1 MSGTFTVGVTSDA
14 LRPGGSTMFG
24 DVGLHRL
31 TDEGIDWR
39 VLPAITEPIDPA
51 ILEGLDAVLAF
62 GHQKFDEKLVRQ
74 TPRLSLLARFG
85 AGVDGIDLDGL
96 AQAGVV
102 VSNTPVAVRT
112 PMALATLTM
121 ILALAHRALENHNS
135 VVSGNWTT
143 GRGALRGMGV
153 AGRTLGIVGYGGI
166 GSELAALARGLG
178 FTVVVSD
185 HPSTRERASRDGLQ
199 SLPLMELASAS
210 DYVAI
215 MVGLSEATTHL
226 VDAQFLSAMKPTGYL
241 VNTSRGGLVD
251 HDALLDALST
261 GTIAGAGLDVLDPE
275 PPLADSPLL
284 ALPNVLFSAHC
295 LSWTADFTE
304 AVSASVIASITAA
317 ARGERPEHTVNPT
330 VYDYGWRRERD
341 LVSQGLKGT
350 K

>member
-14 LRPGGSTMFG
+14 LRPGGSTIFG

-31 TDEGIDWR
+31 TDAGIDWR
-39 VLPAITEPIDPA
+39 ALPAITEPIDPA

-62 GHQKFDEKLVRQ
+62 GHQRFDENLVRQ
-74 TPRLSLLARFG
+74 APQLSLLARFG
-85 AGVDGIDLDGL
+85 AGVDGIDLAGL
-96 AQAGVV
+96 ARAGVV

-121 ILALAHRALENHNS
+121 ILALAHRALENHHS
-135 VVSGNWTT
+135 VVSGNWAA
-143 GRGALRGMGV
+143 GRGAFRGTGV
-153 AGRTLGIVGYGGI
+153 VGRVLGIVGYGGI
-166 GSELAALARGLG
+166 GSQLAALAHGLG

-185 HPSTRERASRDGLQ
+185 HPSTRERASRDGFE
-199 SLPLMELASAS
+199 SLPLADLASES

-226 VDAQFLSAMKPTGYL
+226 VDATFLKRMKSTGYL
-241 VNTSRGGLVD
+241 VNTSRGGLIDQV
-251 HDALLDALST
+251 ALLDALTT

-295 LSWTADFTE
+295 LAWTADFTE
-304 AVSASVIASITAA
+304 AVSDSVIASIIAA

-330 VYDYGWRRERD
+330 VYDHGWRRERD
-341 LVSQGLKGT
+341 LASRD
-350 K
+350 